1 MSPHDEVGSPVA
13 AKAAKGRAEA
23 GRQRLSLRWRHGI
36 GQHGIGPC
44 RTAALWP
51 QGVAGAGYAAAAR
64 GGPGQLIQMARPP
77 PAAWGPA
84 RRSMD
89 TDMQEASFTN
99 ACLVNCKFDGSEVQ
113 PFKGSDTSFHHACL
127 HGVSFADAHRFE
139 ANLRYVGIAKTSGSR
154 PVTSL
159 GHQVRTTAPG
169 RHSCLNSIPAKQRPL
184 ARRPIATLTINGGKL
199 WCRLPDAIN
208 MRPSL
213 WLHTRSSGEY
223 WHTGATE
230 RPFGCGSDGTSA
242 D

>member
-1 MSPHDEVGSPVA
+1 MGLAH
-13 AKAAKGRAEA
+13 A
-23 GRQRLSLRWRHGI
+23 G
-36 GQHGIGPC
+36 P
-44 RTAALWP
+44 AALWP
-51 QGVAGAGYAAAAR
+51 QGVAGAEYAAAGR

-77 PAAWGPA
+77 PAAWVSA

-89 TDMQEASFTN
+89 MDMQEASFTN
-99 ACLVNCKFDGSEVQ
+99 ACLVNCKFDASEVQ
-113 PFKGSDTSFHHACL
+113 PFKSSDTSFNHACL

-169 RHSCLNSIPAKQRPL
+169 GRSCLNRIPAKQRPL
-184 ARRPIATLTINGGKL
+184 ARRPITTLTINGEKL

-223 WHTGATE
+223 CHTGATE
-230 RPFGCGSDGTSA
+230 RPFGCASDGTSA